1 MIKKYN
7 TVMKVRMTEE
17 DLMELEPPSSPG
29 YFIYL
34 LVSSSLASRGCWE
47 GQKIALNHTKTC
59 VKLL

>member
-29 YFIYL
+29 YYL
-34 LVSSSLASRGCWE
+34 TY
-47 GQKIALNHTKTC
+47 IH
-59 VKLL
+59 